1 MMAVDFFSNSSSVKA
16 GLVGVWGGGGVAAF
30 SLFAVHRTTKRKN
43 SKSDFKLHEGK
54 KNKQKHCFHSYL
66 LVNLQTEVN

>member
-30 SLFAVHRTTKRKN
+30 SLFAVHRTTKRKRTAN
-43 SKSDFKLHEGK
+43 QILSYMRGK
-54 KNKQKHCFHSYL
+54 K
-66 LVNLQTEVN
+66 QTETLFPQLSSCKSSN